1 MTSMTIAKRDV
12 ERAIHI
18 YVLYINSETW
28 GWDIRETTSMTVK
41 VVIQVRAP
49 NGVCQHLG
57 SAFDRMDSTSGLSCD
72 DTAIIVAS
80 WYSLFSKH
88 IVSFIPRY
96 LSLPTEEPLV
106 FLSDEIQNANE
117 KRDSFKGKM
126 ANPKSG

>member
-18 YVLYINSETW
+18 YVLYIISESW

-41 VVIQVRAP
+41 VVI
-49 NGVCQHLG
+49 QHLG

-88 IVSFIPRY
+88 IVSFIPRH
-96 LSLPTEEPLV
+96 LSLPTEGPLV